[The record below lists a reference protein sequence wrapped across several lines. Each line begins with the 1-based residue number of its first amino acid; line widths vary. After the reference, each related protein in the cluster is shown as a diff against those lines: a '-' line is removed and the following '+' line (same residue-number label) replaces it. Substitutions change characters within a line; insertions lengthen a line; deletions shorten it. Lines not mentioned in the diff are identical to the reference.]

1 MNKRVALAAL
11 LGCTLLTS
19 LAQAQSAA
27 PNQSAALNQA
37 PIRIGV
43 LADMAGLY
51 GDIGGAGSVEATR
64 MAVEDFGASVLGRRV
79 EVVSADPH
87 NKPDNAI
94 TILRRWFDEG
104 VEMVTDVPTSGVALA
119 AISVANEKKRVVLVT
134 GGGSSDITGKLCSP
148 YVAHWMWDTYAMA
161 HGTGSSV
168 VKAGGDS
175 WFFITADYV
184 FGKTLE
190 ADTSAVVKALGGKVL
205 GDALHPLSN
214 NDFSSQLLQA
224 QSSGAKVIG
233 VANAGGDM
241 INTIK
246 QAREYKVPQ
255 KLAAL
260 VAFISDIH
268 SLGIETAQG
277 TVLTTGFYWD
287 ADAETRAWSQKFF
300 ARMKY
305 MPSMVQAADYSAT
318 IHWLKAVRAAGTTDA
333 AVVMAQMR
341 SMPIEDFASHGAKLR
356 SDGRVMREMYLY
368 QVKSPAESKG
378 EWDLYKLVN
387 KIAPEDAFRPLDQGG
402 CNLPR

>member
-27 PNQSAALNQA
+27 PSQSAAPNQG

-318 IHWLKAVRAAGTTDA
+318 IHWLKAVKAAGTTDA

-387 KIAPEDAFRPLDQGG
+387 KIAPADAFRPLDQGG